1 MYFVC
6 NANKPFENSPFQ
18 SAFVMSSS
26 LLHESLKLKSL
37 FYFILLPSSIRVL
50 NELEP
55 LMGIEPMTSS
65 LPRKCSA
72 PELQRLGEVV
82 DFQEK

>member
-1 MYFVC
+1 MYLVC
-6 NANKPFENSPFQ
+6 NANEPFENCLFQ
-18 SAFVMSSS
+18 SAFFIFIFSSF
-26 LLHESLKLKSL
+26 ESLKLKSL
-37 FYFILLPSSIRVL
+37 IYFILLLSSIRVL

-72 PELQRLGEVV
+72 PELQRLGEVEV
-82 DFQEK
+82 LQEK